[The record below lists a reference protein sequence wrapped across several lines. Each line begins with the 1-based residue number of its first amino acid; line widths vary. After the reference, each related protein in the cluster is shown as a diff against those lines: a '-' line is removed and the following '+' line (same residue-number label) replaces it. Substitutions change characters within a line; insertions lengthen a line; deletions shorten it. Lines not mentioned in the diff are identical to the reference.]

1 MDTDVQDAVKALV
14 DEYGIGALS
23 RVEIFSDYIDECG
36 DPVVGWDSVDG
47 HQVHV
52 GVRSLGGTDHLLCA
66 ETRAEAERIAAAA
79 EVALIAAGAK
89 LDRILWSLGGAP

>member
-1 MDTDVQDAVKALV
+1 MDTDVQDAVKTLI

-23 RVEIFSDYIDECG
+23 RVEVFSDYVDEAG
-36 DPVVGWDSVDG
+36 ELVEGWDSVDG
-47 HQVHV
+47 HLVHV

-89 LDRILWSLGGAP
+89 LDRIYWSCGGAL